1 MSCGCPAVPEP
12 VKAMFSGDPDA
23 VLTIE
28 MLPVA
33 APAVVGENLAVK
45 IVL

>member
-1 MSCGCPAVPEP
+1 
-12 VKAMFSGDPDA
+12 MFSGDPEA